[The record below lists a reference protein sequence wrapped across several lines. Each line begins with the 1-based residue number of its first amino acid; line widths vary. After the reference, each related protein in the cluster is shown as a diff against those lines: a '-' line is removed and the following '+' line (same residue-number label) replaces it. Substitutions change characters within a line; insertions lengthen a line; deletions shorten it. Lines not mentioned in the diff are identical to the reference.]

1 MRLAI
6 ALLFAFSVQ
15 AITIPTIAGIASL
28 AASSGQIVREGHD
41 LCTHFKATMKKHGR
55 DLRRAV
61 QGKPAAA
68 PVPVPVQME
77 PKVTQDAP

>member
-61 QGKPAAA
+61 QGKPDRRTTGTSARSSPASMTRH
-68 PVPVPVQME
+68 Q
-77 PKVTQDAP
+77 